1 MPHREGEEFLST
13 NFRPRLSGGYRYR
26 SNRGFHSQVACRK
39 SDFETTLYYTFRRL
53 PAQGQFL
60 RPGQGRLPQRPPGPQ
75 LPLRG
80 EPRFPPFGR
89 QPLRGG
95 AFGVNLVDNEVDQ
108 KPVNLSAY
116 KTYLTDKM
124 WPKMWFINR
133 GGDLDM
139 NVEDAWAQGYT
150 GKGVKVPFWICL
162 LLMETS

>member
-1 MPHREGEEFLST
+1 M
-13 NFRPRLSGGYRYR
+13 
-26 SNRGFHSQVACRK
+26 
-39 SDFETTLYYTFRRL
+39 
-53 PAQGQFL
+53 
-60 RPGQGRLPQRPPGPQ
+60 RPGQGRIPQRPPGPQ

-80 EPRFPPFGR
+80 EPRFPPFQ
-89 QPLRGG
+89 QPPRGAG
-95 AFGVNLVDNEVDQ
+95 FGVNLVDNEVDQ

-150 GKGVKVPFWICL
+150 GKGVKVCTHLDMLAF
-162 LLMETS
+162 

>member
-1 MPHREGEEFLST
+1 MG
-13 NFRPRLSGGYRYR
+13 
-26 SNRGFHSQVACRK
+26 C
-39 SDFETTLYYTFRRL
+39 TFRRL

-150 GKGVKVPFWICL
+150 GKGVKVVPFWICL
-162 LLMETS
+162 LSRENPKNISTCR